1 MNSTPTVDNDLQKA
15 IDDITKTTNQ
25 DPVFADP
32 VAAPSS
38 MPEGNTGE
46 LAESVGPFPA
56 PEPIAPAPT
65 PEPMPAPEMPA
76 DPIASNPKA
85 SRTADIKIEDPKDP
99 NMRKVKEAALRDLA
113 PLVSKMDLSASRKFE
128 LYRNIF
134 ENSHDSTVI
143 ESAYSIA
150 KDISD
155 ENERGEALLY
165 LINSIDNM

>member
-38 MPEGNTGE
+38 VPEGDTGE

-56 PEPIAPAPT
+56 PEPIAPAPM
-65 PEPMPAPEMPA
+65 PEPIPEPKMP
-76 DPIASNPKA
+76 DPIVSNPKA
-85 SRTADIKIEDPKDP
+85 SKASKATEPKDP

-113 PLVSKMDLSASRKFE
+113 PLIIKMDLPASKKFE

-134 ENSHDSTVI
+134 ENFHDATII
-143 ESAYSIA
+143 ESAYQAA
-150 KDISD
+150 KEISD